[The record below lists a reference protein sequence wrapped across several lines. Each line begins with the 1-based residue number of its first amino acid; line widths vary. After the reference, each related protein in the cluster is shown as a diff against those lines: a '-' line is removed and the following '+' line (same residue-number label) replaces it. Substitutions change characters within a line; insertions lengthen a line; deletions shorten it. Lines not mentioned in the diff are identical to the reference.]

1 MRDDR
6 TARTLGK
13 LNDKPLVICDTGH
26 NVAGWKF
33 LSQQIEKQPCTH
45 RHIVFGMVDD
55 KDVSSVLEL
64 LPKTDTTYYWTQSLN
79 KEGYTRGK
87 AMQDGTGT

>member
-33 LSQQIEKQPCTH
+33 LSQQIENNHAHTDISSSEWWTTKMCQVYWSCFLKQTQP
-45 RHIVFGMVDD
+45 
-55 KDVSSVLEL
+55 
-64 LPKTDTTYYWTQSLN
+64 TTGHKPQQ
-79 KEGYTRGK
+79 RGL
-87 AMQDGTGT
+87 